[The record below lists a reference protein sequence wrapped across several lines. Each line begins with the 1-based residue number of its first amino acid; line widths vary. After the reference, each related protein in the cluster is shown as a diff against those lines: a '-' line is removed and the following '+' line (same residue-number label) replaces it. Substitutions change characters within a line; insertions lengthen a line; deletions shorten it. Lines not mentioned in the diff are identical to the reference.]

1 MAAPHMHNVELRVTP
16 RELTGKMAEMRIW
29 LDAQHFEPSVFSCG
43 EGGRSLRLSVAFK
56 AAGEAEAFARRFGGR
71 AKAA

>member
-1 MAAPHMHNVELRVTP
+1 MHNVELRVTP

-29 LDAQHFEPSVFSCG
+29 LDERRFEPAVFSCG
-43 EGGRSLRLSVAFK
+43 EGGKALRVLVAFN

-71 AKAA
+71 ARAR